1 MSSSNSSTDP
11 SSSASASTSSAP
23 HLTSVEKL
31 REEILIQQKKDME
44 EALRERDEKNSNIFE
59 IIKVAF
65 TNWFDMLKRGS

>member
-11 SSSASASTSSAP
+11 SSSGSASTSSAP

-31 REEILIQQKKDME
+31 REETLIQQKKDME
-44 EALRERDEKNSNIFE
+44 EAIRERDEKNSNIFE